1 MKDAEKIEALIQSAL
16 GRELDQDQ
24 ARQLAGL
31 MGVETLAPGETLVA
45 ENEQRGTLFVL
56 THGRLQVCKQVG
68 DHEETVYLMRPGE
81 CAGTRAF
88 IDGTPRRAALR
99 ADELGGGQNQ
109 AQTLVLTLEP
119 EDFDT
124 LIEPAPRLAHK
135 VMRAIFCVTHHN
147 LMRMNLESAEM
158 RNYLLRTGGRY

>member
-1 MKDAEKIEALIQSAL
+1 MKDAEKIQALSQSVL
-16 GRELDQDQ
+16 GGELDKDQ
-24 ARQLAGL
+24 ASQLAAL
-31 MGVETLAPGETLVA
+31 MGVITLEPGETLVA

-56 THGRLQVCKQVG
+56 ARGRLQVCKLVG
-68 DHEETVYLMRPGE
+68 EREETVYLMHPGE

-99 ADELGGGQNQ
+99 AEDQGSE
-109 AQTLVLTLEP
+109 QTLVLSLEP
-119 EDFDT
+119 EIFDT

-135 VMRAIFCVTHHN
+135 VMRAIFCVTHRN

-158 RNYLLRTGGRY
+158 RNYLLKTGGRY

>member
-1 MKDAEKIEALIQSAL
+1 MKDDEKIQALSQSVL
-16 GRELDQDQ
+16 GGELDEAE

-31 MGVETLAPGETLVA
+31 MGVVTLEPGETLVS

-56 THGRLQVCKQVG
+56 ARGRLQVCKLVG
-68 DHEETVYLMRPGE
+68 EREETVYVMRPGE

-88 IDGTPRRAALR
+88 IDSAPRRAALR
-99 ADELGGGQNQ
+99 ADEQEGD
-109 AQTLVLTLEP
+109 QTQVLTLEP
-119 EDFDT
+119 EVFDT

-135 VMRAIFCVTHHN
+135 VMRAIFCVTHRN

-158 RNYLLRTGGRY
+158 RNYLLKTGGRY